1 MLPVATVMPGGAEGH
16 ASRLG
21 EHIMDGG
28 AAIAI
33 KPICLWCESGFD
45 PRRGGGAPQ
54 RFCQPKCR
62 DAFHSAGRRWAEMAV
77 LSGIITVGDLRNV
90 SVAPCTLAGRV
101 EGASDYPGIGS
112 DENALGMGTGAQR
125 YWAGGSAGEAGRPHF
140 RSSKAERARHDVSTA
155 VAIEFAEHS

>member
-1 MLPVATVMPGGAEGH
+1 
-16 ASRLG
+16 
-21 EHIMDGG
+21 MDGG

-33 KPICLWCESGFD
+33 KPICLWCETELD

-77 LSGIITVGDLRNV
+77 LSGIITGGDLRNG

-101 EGASDYPGIGS
+101 EGASDYRGLGS
-112 DENALGMGTGAQR
+112 DENPAPARANASEFDLQNER
-125 YWAGGSAGEAGRPHF
+125 IGGSTLW
-140 RSSKAERARHDVSTA
+140 TA
-155 VAIEFAEHS
+155 MPA

>member
-1 MLPVATVMPGGAEGH
+1 MLPLATALPRGAERH

-33 KPICLWCESGFD
+33 KPICLWCEGGFD

-77 LSGIITVGDLRNV
+77 LSGVITVGDLRNG
-90 SVAPCTLAGRV
+90 SGAPCMLAGRE
-101 EGASDYPGIGS
+101 EGASDYPATIGS
-112 DENALGMGTGAQR
+112 DENAVSAAQR
-125 YWAGGSAGEAGRPHF
+125 AFMRDMVW
-140 RSSKAERARHDVSTA
+140 VSPS
-155 VAIEFAEHS
+155 IQRG